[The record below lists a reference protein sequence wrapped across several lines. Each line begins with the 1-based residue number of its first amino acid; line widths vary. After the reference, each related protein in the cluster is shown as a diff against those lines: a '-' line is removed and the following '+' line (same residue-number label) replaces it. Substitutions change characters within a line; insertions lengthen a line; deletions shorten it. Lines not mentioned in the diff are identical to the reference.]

1 MTMYQKIAEY
11 GPRLFGHARLLKTLF
26 NVSPMYRRS
35 TGRLV
40 EVSDDLMTI
49 RVRLPISY
57 RNRNY
62 VGAIY
67 GGSMFSAIDGV
78 PMVQLMNLIGD
89 DYVVWDK
96 SAGIV
101 FKRPAREDLYATI
114 AFTDAELADIKRQV
128 AEQGEMTFEKR
139 VPWQDR
145 AGEHTY
151 SEVRKELYVADK
163 AFFRQKQQA
172 KGRL

>member
-11 GPRLFGHARLLKTLF
+11 GPRLFGKARLLKVMF

-35 TGRLV
+35 TGRIAD
-40 EVSDDLMTI
+40 VSDDLSTI
-49 RVRLPISY
+49 QIRLPISY

-67 GGSMFSAIDGV
+67 GGSMFSAVDGV
-78 PMVQLMNLIGD
+78 PMVQLMNIIGD

-101 FKRPAREDLYATI
+101 FKRPAREDLYATV
-114 AFTDAELADIKRQV
+114 AFTGDELADIRRQV
-128 AEQGEMTFEKR
+128 AEHGEMTFEKLI
-139 VPWQDR
+139 PWQNRD
-145 AGEHTY
+145 GDITY
-151 SEVRKELYVADK
+151 SEVRKQLYVADK
-163 AFFRQKQQA
+163 AFFKQKQQA
-172 KGRL
+172 RGR